1 VLRGRGASLDRWRA
15 ASHTLP
21 RPQAHLRH
29 TAAREGRPH
38 PKVVSEMLG
47 QANISITLD
56 AYSHA
61 ISGMQETAASAM
73 EDVLGNY

>member
-1 VLRGRGASLDRWRA
+1 
-15 ASHTLP
+15 
-21 RPQAHLRH
+21 
-29 TAAREGRPH
+29 
-38 PKVVSEMLG
+38 MLG